1 MFSEGNSEHTLT
13 LSGHKAPRPSTL
25 GFSTTLLPPLPVEFE
40 GRKDFPHQGR
50 SLGATSPGEAE
61 VVLLLALPRTKAR
74 LAAVLLK
81 RDI

>member
-25 GFSTTLLPPLPVEFE
+25 GFSTTLLPPSPLEPE
-40 GRKDFPHQGR
+40 GRKDFTQKGW
-50 SLGATSPGEAE
+50 SLRATSPGEAE
-61 VVLLLALPRTKAR
+61 VVLLLALPRTEAW

-81 RDI
+81 REI